1 MIRRSALFVTAAL
14 ITPLTAC
21 GDSVS
26 SSEPTTVSNTEVIQ
40 ESFTLTADR
49 LDGATV
55 LGTNDDSL
63 LVTVPDSAL
72 PDGLD
77 PSTITAVVQRATAG
91 DSGIAVEFELGPDGT
106 TFDEPVT
113 LSWTGVWDPDGTVG
127 IAAVSADGTNLLP
140 TSDDADEVLKT
151 LQVVPN
157 DDGTSTVSVE
167 VDHFSTWF
175 LHNIGTF
182 TWIQRQG
189 DFLAVEYEYLPR
201 RNEFRLYASMS
212 QSWKKSMRDS
222 VRGGTEV
229 CLRTKNVDLGD
240 LVGKA
245 GGDENCHPDTPALS
259 IYVRCP
265 QRDEDFSTRISMVAE
280 VSLAMANISPFALV
294 VYILAGTEITS
305 TKAEGAWASA
315 SDVSAF
321 MRVPIREEVFCKGT
335 APSTSTVT
343 TTTVAGSDTT
353 TTTSPPESSG
363 STTKTTVKAT
373 TTTTTAAPTTT
384 TIKATTTTKPR
395 QGATTTLPRPTPGG
409 TTTLP

>member
-1 MIRRSALFVTAAL
+1 MIRRSVLLATAAL
-14 ITPLTAC
+14 IAPIAAC
-21 GDSVS
+21 GDSGES
-26 SSEPTTVSNTEVIQ
+26 SRPADPADESTVTKET
-40 ESFTLTADR
+40 FTLSADR
-49 LDGATV
+49 IDGATI
-55 LGTNDDSL
+55 LGTSDDSL
-63 LVTVPDSAL
+63 LVSVPDSAL

-127 IAAVSADGTNLLP
+127 IAAVSADGTNLLL
-140 TSDDADEVLKT
+140 TSADADEVLKT

-157 DDGTSTVSVE
+157 SDGTSTVSVE
-167 VDHFSTWF
+167 VDHFSTWMMYSFSGMTAIQNRDRF
-175 LHNIGTF
+175 L
-182 TWIQRQG
+182 WV
-189 DFLAVEYEYLPR
+189 DYEYDQDWD
-201 RNEFRLYASMS
+201 EFSMYAAVSE
-212 QSWKKSMRDS
+212 SWRDS
-222 VRGGTEV
+222 LKGSLRGETEV

-240 LVGKA
+240 LRGSTAAK
-245 GGDENCHPDTPALS
+245 ESCHPSGPALYIDAS
-259 IYVRCP
+259 CP
-265 QRDEDFSTRISMVAE
+265 RRDEDFSTTISMVAE
-280 VSLAMANISPFALV
+280 VSFAMANTSPFAMV
-294 VYILAGTEITS
+294 FYILSGTEIT
-305 TKAEGAWASA
+305 TAKAEGAWASA

-321 MRVPIREEVFCKGT
+321 MRIPIREEVLCKGT

-343 TTTVAGSDTT
+343 TTTVADSDST
-353 TTTSPPESSG
+353 TTTSRPESTG
-363 STTKTTVKAT
+363 STSKTTLKA